1 MLQGVWQNCLP
12 IPVEKY
18 TGELEKKQ
26 VIFVK
31 TFLAGY
37 FVLVLPKQNSKKMSK
52 YVWDSDYSGRICP
65 I

>member
-1 MLQGVWQNCLP
+1 M
-12 IPVEKY
+12 
-18 TGELEKKQ
+18 EKKQ

-52 YVWDSDYSGRICP
+52 YVWDSGYSGRICP
-65 I
+65 IFSMIWSAIS